1 MMGMKFVSRDSTVT
15 GGDDALDVS
24 LSVLTVDAV
33 AADVLPLDRLL
44 FILGFKE
51 DYRMLFV
58 VDVESERKLS

>member
-33 AADVLPLDRLL
+33 AADVLPLNRLL

>member
-33 AADVLPLDRLL
+33 AADVLPLNRLL

-58 VDVESERKLS
+58 VDVERERKLS

>member
-58 VDVESERKLS
+58 VDVERERKLS